1 MTQSSV
7 TVSINGKDYPMACSP
22 GQENHVLALGKR
34 IDQVVRSVSAASG
47 PIGEARLLVM
57 AALILTDRLSEAE
70 KNAVSGGDSGAKA
83 LDGADQ
89 PLSEETAELAELI
102 NSLAGRIE
110 KLA

>member
-1 MTQSSV
+1 MSQSSV

-22 GQENHVLALGKR
+22 GQEDHVLALGKR

-57 AALILTDRLSEAE
+57 AALILTDRLAEAE
-70 KNAVSGGDSGAKA
+70 KN
-83 LDGADQ
+83 GADKTV
-89 PLSEETAELAELI
+89 PDDAELAAFI
-102 NSLAGRIE
+102 NSLAARLE